1 MTRHLLKL
9 IWNRKRT
16 NFLLMLELFFSFLV
30 LFAVVT
36 LGLFYLDNYRQP
48 LGYDYADV
56 WCVQVDTKTEGP
68 MGWTPEAAEG
78 FERVVTSVAELPPVV
93 AAAPAFTAP
102 YEEGSWSSDYML
114 NGRHYEYELDSV
126 GESFKDVVGLEI
138 TRGRWFSREDDAATT
153 FKPVVVNERMARE
166 IFAGDDPIGKSVPQ
180 DKDSDGKPRTEMRI
194 VGVIREYRQHGEFS
208 TPANYVFH
216 RHTNHGT
223 DEQAAP
229 LRIVLV
235 KVRPGTPAAF
245 EETLLA
251 RLQATARDWSFT
263 VKPLV
268 ESREANH
275 RARLAPVIAFG
286 LVAGFLLL
294 MVALGLTGV
303 LWQNVT
309 QRTREIGL
317 RRAKGATIP
326 RVQRQILGELTV
338 MTSLA
343 LLVGVL
349 VVVQF
354 PLLDLLGYVRPAV
367 FAASLAVSIA
377 ALYGV
382 TLVCGWYPS
391 RLATRVPPAEALR
404 YE

>member
-16 NFLLMLELFFSFLV
+16 NLLLMVEIFFSFLV

-56 WCVQVDTKTEGP
+56 WCVLVDTKTQMPG
-68 MGWTPEAAEG
+68 GWSRETAES
-78 FERVVTSVAELPPVV
+78 FRRVVTSVAELPPVV

-102 YEEGSWSSDYML
+102 YEEGSWSSDYAL
-114 NGRHYEYELDSV
+114 DGRHYEYELDSV
-126 GESFKDVVGLEI
+126 GESFKDVLGLEL
-138 TRGRWFSREDDAATT
+138 TRGRWFSREDDAATS
-153 FKPVVVNERMARE
+153 FKPVVINERMARE
-166 IFAGDDPIGKSVPQ
+166 IFGREDPLGKAVPQ
-180 DKDSDGKPRTEMRI
+180 DKEPDGKPRTEMRV
-194 VGVIREYRQHGEFS
+194 VGVLREYRQHGEFS
-208 TPANYVFH
+208 TPGNYVFH
-216 RHTNHGT
+216 RHTDHGAE
-223 DEQAAP
+223 EQAAP
-229 LRIVLV
+229 LRVLLV

-245 EETLLA
+245 EEMLLA
-251 RLQATARDWSFT
+251 RLQAAARDWSFT

-268 ESREANH
+268 ESRETNH

-317 RRAKGATIP
+317 RRAKGATRP
-326 RVQRQILGELTV
+326 HVYGQILGELMV
-338 MTSLA
+338 MTCMAVAAGGLLLAHVPFLGLIDDLPPRTYLHGGVAAAVVLFALTALCGFYPARLAARIEPALA
-343 LLVGVL
+343 LRS
-349 VVVQF
+349 
-354 PLLDLLGYVRPAV
+354 D
-367 FAASLAVSIA
+367 
-377 ALYGV
+377 
-382 TLVCGWYPS
+382 
-391 RLATRVPPAEALR
+391 
-404 YE
+404 

>member
-1 MTRHLLKL
+1 
-9 IWNRKRT
+9 
-16 NFLLMLELFFSFLV
+16 
-30 LFAVVT
+30 
-36 LGLFYLDNYRQP
+36 
-48 LGYDYADV
+48 
-56 WCVQVDTKTEGP
+56 
-68 MGWTPEAAEG
+68 
-78 FERVVTSVAELPPVV
+78 VTSVAELPGVV

-102 YEEGSWSSDYML
+102 YEEGSWSSDYVL
-114 NGRHYEYELDSV
+114 DGRHYEYELDSV
-126 GESFKDVVGLEI
+126 GEAFKDVVGL
-138 TRGRWFSREDDAATT
+138 TVTHGRWFSREDDGATT
-153 FKPVVVNERMARE
+153 FKPVVLNERMARD
-166 IFAGDDPIGKSVPQ
+166 IFGGVDPVGKSVPQ
-180 DKDSDGKPRTEMRI
+180 DKDSDGNLRTELRV
-194 VGVIREYRQHGEFS
+194 VGVVREYRQHGEFS
-208 TPANYVFH
+208 TPGHYVFH
-216 RHTNHGT
+216 RHRSGGK
-223 DEQAAP
+223 EEESAR
-229 LRIVLV
+229 LRVLLV